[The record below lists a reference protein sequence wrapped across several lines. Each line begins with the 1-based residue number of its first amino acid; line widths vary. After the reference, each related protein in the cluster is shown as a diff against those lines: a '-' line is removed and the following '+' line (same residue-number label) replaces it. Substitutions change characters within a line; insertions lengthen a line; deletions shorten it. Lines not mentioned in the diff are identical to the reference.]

1 MKKILAVLLVLSLT
15 AVYACALGEAYDP
28 VKEFGS
34 NVLNVFNWGE
44 YMDMEVIRSFEN
56 EYKVRVNYS
65 TFESNEDMYTKLM
78 TGAAYDVLFPSDYM
92 VERLI
97 RENKLQPLDRT
108 VVTNV
113 DNLADGVKNLSYDPD
128 NTYSVPYL
136 WQTVGLIFDTTEI
149 DPEDMEEQGW
159 LALQNPDYAGHVYA
173 YDSERDGFLPALK
186 TLGYSVNTSNRD
198 ELNAAYN
205 WLREMDKAVR
215 PAYVTDQVIDGMID
229 GQKWLAVVYSGD
241 AAAIMLENED
251 MSYCTPKQGTNVA
264 VDNMVIP
271 ANANNPKLANV
282 FINYILEY
290 ENSKAISETVG
301 YASVNAQVL
310 EDLSGPGGLY
320 EGNVAYIPRSGYEL
334 DEVYYDIPED
344 LRGDYSTMWIK
355 VKLHE

>member
-1 MKKILAVLLVLSLT
+1 MKKMLATILALTLLAVSLS
-15 AVYACALGEAYDP
+15 AFGEGYDP

-44 YMDMEVIRSFEN
+44 YMDMDVIRSFEN

-65 TFESNEDMYTKLM
+65 TFESNENMYTKLM
-78 TGAAYDVLFPSDYM
+78 TGASYDVLFPSDYM

-97 RENKLQPLDRT
+97 RENKLQPLDKE
-108 VVTNV
+108 VVTNLAG
-113 DNLADGVKNLSYDPD
+113 LADGVRNLSYDPD
-128 NTYSVPYL
+128 NTYSAPYL
-136 WQTVGLIFDTTEI
+136 WQTVGIIFDTTKI
-149 DPEDMEEQGW
+149 DPDEMEEQGW
-159 LALQNPDYAGHVYA
+159 LAYQNPAYAGHAYA
-173 YDSERDGFLPALK
+173 YDSERDGFMPALK
-186 TLGYSVNTSNRD
+186 TLGYSANTTSMD
-198 ELNAAYN
+198 ELNAAYE
-205 WLREMDKAVR
+205 WLRQMDKNVR
-215 PAYVTDQVIDGMID
+215 PSYVTDEVIDGMID
-229 GQKWLAVVYSGD
+229 GQKWMAIVYSGD

-251 MSYCTPKQGTNVA
+251 MSYCTPKQGTNIA

-271 ANANNPKLANV
+271 ANASNPKLANV
-282 FINYILEY
+282 FINYILDY

-310 EDLSGPGGLY
+310 EDLSSPGGLY

-344 LRGDYSTMWIK
+344 LRSIYSTMWIK